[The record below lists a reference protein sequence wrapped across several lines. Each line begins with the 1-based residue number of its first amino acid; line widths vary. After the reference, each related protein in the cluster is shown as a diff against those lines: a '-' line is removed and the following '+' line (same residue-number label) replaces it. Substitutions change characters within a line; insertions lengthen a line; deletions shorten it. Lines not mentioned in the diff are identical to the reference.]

1 MNLTDINPRF
11 MRFLEKLGPF
21 GPGNM
26 RPKFVTR
33 SVSIS
38 GQPRL
43 MGNGEHLRFTV
54 SQNGRNY
61 PAVGFKLSSH
71 YEDLIRGIPVDLAY
85 VVEVN
90 EWQGTST
97 IQLNI
102 RDIQIPE

>member
-1 MNLTDINPRF
+1 

-26 RPKFVTR
+26 RPKFASR
-33 SVSIS
+33 NLSIS

-43 MGNGEHLRFTV
+43 IGNGEHVRFTV

-61 PAVGFKLSSH
+61 PAIGFKLSSH
-71 YEDLIRGIPVDLAY
+71 YEDLIRGVPIDLAY

-90 EWQGTST
+90 EWQGKSM
-97 IQLNI
+97 IQLNV
-102 RDIQIPE
+102 RDIQIPNKPN

>member
-1 MNLTDINPRF
+1 MALTDINSRF
-11 MRFLEKLGPF
+11 MRFLERLGPF

-26 RPKFVTR
+26 RPKFVSR
-33 SVSIS
+33 NLSIS

-43 MGNGEHLRFTV
+43 MGNGEHIRFIV

-71 YEDLIRGIPVDLAY
+71 YEDLIRGVPVDIAY

-90 EWQGTST
+90 QWQGQSN
-97 IQLNI
+97 IQLNV
-102 RDIQIPE
+102 RDIQLSD